1 MEIYTLIWR
10 KKKVR
15 ALARHLQLEVNKSI
29 AIILHLVHMDVFGMR
44 ELNMMIEITKR
55 EERRE
60 RLKEKE

>member
-1 MEIYTLIWR
+1 MIWR

-15 ALARHLQLEVNKSI
+15 ALARHLQPEVNKSI
-29 AIILHLVHMDVFGMR
+29 EIILHLVHMDVFGMR

-55 EERRE
+55 EERQE